1 MSDFSIPG
9 VNSKYNTEKLIEDL
23 MKLER
28 IPLTRAEE
36 RIDQFELQ
44 KRNWQEFNRH
54 LGRVQDSAKKLFGF
68 QNPFLDRLALSDDE
82 SVLTAIASR
91 EAEEETRSIKVDQ
104 VATADRFLSQ
114 SLPADYQVPAG
125 DYSFKVGD
133 KEASFSYSG
142 GSLNDFADA
151 LERRSRGLIEA
162 SVVKNTPETQV
173 LLIEGTR
180 TGAANRVEFLDDARS
195 FALEAGILE
204 RSQTTSRTIVPR
216 EESISGG
223 APNEGGATI
232 SEGYLNLE
240 PRTKRSIEFQPPI
253 VPREGFV
260 IEFKVSVEKLPE
272 DAYTVPNPPPGPAA
286 TDPGGTTLEEIT
298 IKNIPDSPA
307 LPAWEPPPPPE
318 KNLDMDI
325 LSLQGGGS
333 TLPLNPLRDE
343 EGTQT
348 IRVPLTGN
356 LSRIDSLVV
365 DNVNT
370 HRRITVS
377 AVELFDPNARG
388 DLEPVNPVTTA
399 GDAVIEVDGIEVIR
413 DSNEIDDVIQG
424 VTLNLRRPGDRELDL
439 EITPDRE
446 NVKNSIIEFVG
457 YYNRLISQINIYT
470 SRDESVVDE
479 LDYLT
484 EDEREKAMEQLGLF
498 QGESS
503 LTQMKS
509 RMQRIMM
516 DPYTTR
522 SGSELALL
530 AQMGIS
536 TNSSVGGGLRA
547 SRLRGYLE
555 IDEGALDQALE
566 NRLESVKDLF
576 GYDSDGD
583 LVVDQGVG
591 VAVDNYIK
599 PYVQTGG
606 IIAYKTSAIDGQI
619 DRTDREIESLE
630 RSLERK
636 EQQLRREY
644 GMMESAMKQMEESS
658 RALENFS
665 NRNGSNN

>member
-9 VNSKYNTEKLIEDL
+9 VNSKYNTDKLIEDL

-44 KRNWQEFNRH
+44 KQNWQEFNRH

-68 QNPFLDRLALSDDE
+68 QNPFLDRLAVSEDD
-82 SVLTAIASR
+82 SIFTATATR
-91 EAEEETRSIKVDQ
+91 EAEEETRSIKVIQ

-114 SLPADYQVPAG
+114 SLPSDYEVPAG
-125 DYSFKVGD
+125 EYAFRVGD

-142 GSLNDFADA
+142 GSLNDFATA

-162 SVVKNTPETQV
+162 SVVKNTPDTQV
-173 LLIEGTR
+173 LLIEGTK
-180 TGAANRVEFLDDARS
+180 TGASNRVEFLEKARD

-204 RSQTTSRTIVPR
+204 RSQTSSRTILPNEASV
-216 EESISGG
+216 SGG

-240 PRTKRSIEFQPPI
+240 PRTRRSIDFKPPI

-260 IEFKVSVEKLPE
+260 IEFRVTVEKLSEETYIAPE
-272 DAYTVPNPPPGPAA
+272 PPPGPATA
-286 TDPGGTTLEEIT
+286 DPGGTTLEEIT
-298 IKNIPDSPA
+298 IKNLPDSPV
-307 LPAWEPPPPPE
+307 LPPWEPPPPPE
-318 KNLDMDI
+318 KNLDMNI
-325 LSLQGGGS
+325 LSLTGGGS
-333 TLPLNPLRDE
+333 SKALSPLKDV

-348 IRVPLTGN
+348 IRVPVTGDLTQ
-356 LSRIDSLVV
+356 IESLVV

-388 DLEPVNPVTTA
+388 DLEPVNPVATA
-399 GDAVIEVDGIEVIR
+399 GDAVVEVDGIEVIR
-413 DSNEIDDVIQG
+413 ESNAIDDIIQG

-446 NVKNSIIEFVG
+446 SVKNSIIEFVG
-457 YYNRLISQINIYT
+457 NYNRLISQINIYT
-470 SRDESVVDE
+470 SRDDSVINE
-479 LDYLT
+479 LDYLSD
-484 EDEREKAMEQLGLF
+484 DEREKAREQLGLF

-536 TNSSVGGGLRA
+536 TNSSTGGGLRT

-555 IDEGALDQALE
+555 IDEGALDRALE
-566 NRLESVKDLF
+566 SRLESVKDLF

-591 VAVDNYIK
+591 VSLDNYVK

-619 DRTDREIESLE
+619 DRAGREIESLE

-644 GMMESAMKQMEESS
+644 GMMESAMQQLEDNS

-665 NRNGSNN
+665 NRNSSNN